1 MRIKLS
7 GNLLRFSN
15 FRDQVVVDA
24 PSIAGGIQKLVL
36 ENPGLKNVLLDGEGG
51 FRAIH
56 RVFLNGELL
65 TREEL
70 SRAAKTEDEVSILTA
85 IAGG

>member
-15 FRDQVVVDA
+15 FRDQIQVEA
-24 PSIAGGIQKLVL
+24 PSVAGGIQKLVE
-36 ENPGLKNVLLDGEGG
+36 ENPNLKNVLLDGNGG

-65 TREEL
+65 AREEL
-70 SRAAKTEDEVSILTA
+70 DRSARAEDEVSILTA